1 MLTNSKLWQ
10 NNLTLPEH
18 NFRTCMTDSKV
29 HSNIIFSQQ
38 IDVELRK
45 IVQKYPVGKVFLLTD
60 QTAAGFC
67 LPLIQSVIDE
77 FSIRTV
83 AIPSGEENKNIQ
95 SVGLVW
101 DFLSNNGADRKSL
114 LINIGGGMLTDLGGF
129 AASTFKRGLDFVNIP
144 TTLLAQVDASLGG
157 KTGFNFNGLKNE
169 IGVFMEPNSVIINV
183 NFLKTIDRENF
194 LSGYAEM
201 LKHGL
206 IKSREHWDEL
216 LAFDME
222 NIDYDA
228 LQEIIAHSVAVKEW
242 HVLND
247 LTEQNIRKALNFGHT
262 VGHAFESYAMKTGRP
277 ILHGYAVV
285 YGMIAELYLSVKQC
299 GLGIEE
305 LNSISSWMISKYGK
319 FEIQESDFEALYQ
332 LMTHDKKNEGKRINF
347 TLIPEIGKVE
357 INVDCPKELIVEALN
372 YYKSCGL
379 RDTSSEL

>member
-1 MLTNSKLWQ
+1 
-10 NNLTLPEH
+10 
-18 NFRTCMTDSKV
+18 MTDSKV
-29 HSNIIFSQQ
+29 HSNIVFSQH
-38 IDVELRK
+38 IANELRK
-45 IVQKYPVGKVFLLTD
+45 IVQKYSLGKVFLLTD
-60 QTAAGFC
+60 QTASGFC
-67 LPLIQSVIDE
+67 LPLIQPVIDE
-77 FSIRTV
+77 FSIRHI
-83 AIPSGEENKNIQ
+83 AIPSGEVNKNIQ

-169 IGVFMEPNSVIINV
+169 IGVFMEPNSVIINT
-183 NFLKTIDRENF
+183 NFLKTIDHENF

-206 IKSREHWDEL
+206 IKSQDHWNEL
-216 LAFDME
+216 LIFDME
-222 NIDYDA
+222 VIDYDA
-228 LQEIIAHSVAVKEW
+228 LQEIISHSVAIKEW

-247 LTEQNIRKALNFGHT
+247 LREQHIRKALNFGHT
-262 VGHAFESYAMKTGRP
+262 IGHAFESYAMKTGRP

-299 GLGIEE
+299 GLGIDE
-305 LNSISSWMISKYGK
+305 LNSISDWMIARYGK

-332 LMTHDKKNEGKRINF
+332 LMTHDKKNEGQRINF

-357 INVDCPKELIVEALN
+357 INVDCPKELIIGALE
-372 YYKSCGL
+372 YYAILK
-379 RDTSSEL
+379 

>member
-1 MLTNSKLWQ
+1 
-10 NNLTLPEH
+10 
-18 NFRTCMTDSKV
+18 MTDSKV
-29 HSNIIFSQQ
+29 HSNIVFSQN
-38 IDVELRK
+38 IEDELRN
-45 IVQKYPVGKVFLLTD
+45 IVKKYPSGKVFLLTD
-60 QTAAGFC
+60 RTASGYC
-67 LPLIQSVIDE
+67 LPVIQSVIDE
-77 FSIRTV
+77 FFIKSV
-83 AIPSGEENKNIQ
+83 EIPSGEENKNIQ

-101 DFLSNNGADRKSL
+101 DFMSNNGADRKSL

-129 AASTFKRGLDFVNIP
+129 AASTFKRGMDFVNIP
-144 TTLLAQVDASLGG
+144 TTLLAQVDASIGG

-169 IGVFMEPNSVIINV
+169 IGVFMEPNSVIINT
-183 NFLKTIDRENF
+183 NFLKTIDQENF

-206 IKSREHWDEL
+206 IKSPEHWAEL
-216 LAFDME
+216 LTFDFG
-222 NIDYDA
+222 NIDYNS

-262 VGHAFESYAMKTGRP
+262 IGHAFESYAMKTGRP

-299 GLGIEE
+299 GLDLG
-305 LNSISSWMISKYGK
+305 LLDSISAWMLDKYGK

-357 INVDCPKELIVEALN
+357 INVDCSKELIVEALN
-372 YYKSCGL
+372 YYKNL
-379 RDTSSEL
+379 

>member
-1 MLTNSKLWQ
+1 
-10 NNLTLPEH
+10 
-18 NFRTCMTDSKV
+18 MTDSKV
-29 HSNIIFSQQ
+29 HSNIVFSQH
-38 IDVELRK
+38 ICDELHK

-67 LPLIQSVIDE
+67 LPIVQTVLDE
-77 FSIRTV
+77 FNIKQI
-83 AIPSGEENKNIQ
+83 AIPSGEENKTIQ
-95 SVGLVW
+95 SVELVW
-101 DFLSNNGADRKSL
+101 NFLSNNGADRKSL
-114 LINIGGGMLTDLGGF
+114 LINLGGGMLTDLGGF

-144 TTLLAQVDASLGG
+144 TTLLSQVDASLGG

-169 IGVFMEPNSVIINV
+169 IGVFMEPNSVLINV
-183 NFLKTIDRENF
+183 NFLKTIDHENF

-206 IKSREHWDEL
+206 IKSREHWQEL
-216 LAFDME
+216 L
-222 NIDYDA
+222 DYDLETIVYEK
-228 LQEIIAHSVAVKEW
+228 LQEIIAHSVAIKEW

-262 VGHAFESYAMKTGRP
+262 IGHAFESYAMKTGHP
-277 ILHGYAVV
+277 ILHGHAVV

-299 GLGIEE
+299 GLEISE
-305 LNSISSWMISKYGK
+305 LNSISAWLIAKYGK

-357 INVDCPKELIVEALN
+357 INIDCPKELIVEALE
-372 YYKSCGL
+372 YYKNI
-379 RDTSSEL
+379 

>member
-1 MLTNSKLWQ
+1 
-10 NNLTLPEH
+10 
-18 NFRTCMTDSKV
+18 MTVSKV
-29 HSNIIFSQQ
+29 HSNIVFSQH
-38 IDVELRK
+38 IEDELRK
-45 IVQKYPVGKVFLLTD
+45 IVRKYPAGKVFLLTD
-60 QTAAGFC
+60 QTAAGFV

-77 FSIRTV
+77 FSIKTV

-101 DFLSNNGADRKSL
+101 DFMSNNGADRKSL

-129 AASTFKRGLDFVNIP
+129 AASTFKRGMDFVNIP
-144 TTLLAQVDASLGG
+144 TTLLAQVDASIGG

-169 IGVFMEPNSVIINV
+169 IGVFMEPNSVLINV
-183 NFLKTIDRENF
+183 NFLKTIDHENF

-206 IKSREHWDEL
+206 IKSQEHWDEL
-216 LAFDME
+216 MRFDFE
-222 NIDYDA
+222 AIDYDA
-228 LQEIIAHSVAVKEW
+228 LQEIIEHSVAVKEW

-262 VGHAFESYAMKTGRP
+262 IGHAFESYAMKTGRP
-277 ILHGYAVV
+277 ILHGHAVV

-299 GLGIEE
+299 GLD
-305 LNSISSWMISKYGK
+305 LSLLDSISVWMLDDYGK

-357 INVDCPKELIVEALN
+357 INVDCPKELIVEALK
-372 YYKSCGL
+372 YYKKI
-379 RDTSSEL
+379 

>member
-1 MLTNSKLWQ
+1 MS
-10 NNLTLPEH
+10 
-18 NFRTCMTDSKV
+18 DSKV
-29 HSNIIFSQQ
+29 HSNIVFSQQ
-38 IDVELRK
+38 ISSEVRK
-45 IVQKYPVGKVFLLTD
+45 IVLKYPAGKVFLLTD
-60 QTAAGFC
+60 QTASGFC
-67 LPLIQSVIDE
+67 LPLIQNVIDE
-77 FSIRTV
+77 FSIRFV

-101 DFLSNNGADRKSL
+101 DFLSKNGADRKSL

-169 IGVFMEPNSVIINV
+169 IGIFMEPNSVIINT

-206 IKSREHWDEL
+206 IKSREHWNEL
-216 LAFDME
+216 MTFDME

-228 LQEIIAHSVAVKEW
+228 LQEIIAHSVAIKEW
-242 HVLND
+242 HVIND

-262 VGHAFESYAMKTGRP
+262 IGHAFESYAMKIGCP

-285 YGMIAELYLSVKQC
+285 YGMIAELYLSAQKC
-299 GLGIEE
+299 GLSRDK
-305 LNSISSWMISKYGK
+305 LNHISGWLIDKYGK
-319 FEIQESDFEALYQ
+319 FEILKSDFEALYQ

-347 TLIPEIGKVE
+347 TLISEIGKVE
-357 INVDCPKELIVEALN
+357 INVDCSKELIIEALE
-372 YYKSCGL
+372 YYKNL
-379 RDTSSEL
+379 

>member
-1 MLTNSKLWQ
+1 
-10 NNLTLPEH
+10 
-18 NFRTCMTDSKV
+18 MTDSKV
-29 HSNIIFSQQ
+29 HSNIVFSQQ
-38 IDVELRK
+38 IEAELRK
-45 IVQKYPVGKVFLLTD
+45 IVQKYPAGKVFLLTD

-67 LPLIQSVIDE
+67 LPLIQKVIDE
-77 FSIRTV
+77 FSIKIVT
-83 AIPSGEENKNIQ
+83 IGSGEENKNIQ
-95 SVGLVW
+95 SIVNVW

-129 AASTFKRGLDFVNIP
+129 AASTFKRGLDFINIP

-169 IGVFMEPNSVIINV
+169 IGVFMEPNSVIINT

-206 IKSREHWDEL
+206 IRSSEHWTEL

-222 NIDYDA
+222 NIDYEA
-228 LQEIIAHSVAVKEW
+228 LQAIIAHSVAVKEW
-242 HVLND
+242 HVQND
-247 LTEQNIRKALNFGHT
+247 LMEQNIRKALNFGHT

-277 ILHGYAVV
+277 ILHGYAVA
-285 YGMIAELYLSVKQC
+285 YGMIAELYLSAKQC
-299 GLGIEE
+299 GLNAEE
-305 LNSISSWMISKYGK
+305 LNNISAWIIAKYGQ
-319 FEIQESDFEALYQ
+319 FEIRESDFEALYQ

-357 INVDCPKELIVEALN
+357 INVDCPKELIIEALN
-372 YYKSCGL
+372 YYKNF
-379 RDTSSEL
+379 

>member
-1 MLTNSKLWQ
+1 
-10 NNLTLPEH
+10 
-18 NFRTCMTDSKV
+18 MTDSKV
-29 HSNIIFSQQ
+29 HSNIVFSQN
-38 IDVELRK
+38 IEDELRK
-45 IVQKYPVGKVFLLTD
+45 IVQKYPSGKIFLLTD
-60 QTAAGFC
+60 QTAAGYC
-67 LPLIQSVIDE
+67 LPLVQQVIGE
-77 FSIRTV
+77 YSINCV
-83 AIPSGEENKNIQ
+83 EIPSGEENKNIQ

-101 DFLSNNGADRKSL
+101 DFMSNNGADRKSL

-129 AASTFKRGLDFVNIP
+129 AASTFKRGMDFVNIP
-144 TTLLAQVDASLGG
+144 TTLLAQVDASIGG

-169 IGVFMEPNSVIINV
+169 IGVFMEPNSVLINT
-183 NFLKTIDRENF
+183 NFLKTIDQENF

-206 IKSREHWDEL
+206 IKSPEHWAEL
-216 LAFDME
+216 LTFDFD

-262 VGHAFESYAMKTGRP
+262 IGHAFESYAMKTGRP

-299 GLGIEE
+299 GLSLDE
-305 LNSISSWMISKYGK
+305 LNNISSWLIANYGK

-357 INVDCPKELIVEALN
+357 INVDCRKELIFEALK
-372 YYKSCGL
+372 YYKKI
-379 RDTSSEL
+379 

>member
-1 MLTNSKLWQ
+1 
-10 NNLTLPEH
+10 
-18 NFRTCMTDSKV
+18 MTDSNV
-29 HSNIIFSQQ
+29 HSNIVFSQQ
-38 IDVELRK
+38 IEAELQK
-45 IVQKYPVGKVFLLTD
+45 IIQKYPSGKVFLLTEKN
-60 QTAAGFC
+60 AAGFC
-67 LPLIQSVIDE
+67 LPLIQKVIDQ
-77 FSIRTV
+77 FSV
-83 AIPSGEENKNIQ
+83 KQLAIPSGEENKNIQ

-169 IGVFMEPNSVIINV
+169 IGVFMEPNSVIINT
-183 NFLKTIDRENF
+183 NFLKTINHENF

-216 LAFDME
+216 LAYDMQ
-222 NIDYDA
+222 NIDYDV
-228 LQEIIAHSVAVKEW
+228 LQQIIAHSVAVKEW

-262 VGHAFESYAMKTGRP
+262 IGHAFESYAMKTGRP

-299 GLGIEE
+299 GLGIDE
-305 LNSISSWMISKYGK
+305 LNHISSWLIANYGK

-357 INVDCPKELIVEALN
+357 INVDCSKELIVEALS

-379 RDTSSEL
+379 RDTSSKL

>member
-1 MLTNSKLWQ
+1 MI
-10 NNLTLPEH
+10 
-18 NFRTCMTDSKV
+18 DSKV

-38 IDVELRK
+38 IVTDLRK
-45 IVQKYPVGKVFLLTD
+45 IVLKYPAGKVFLLTD
-60 QTAAGFC
+60 QKAAGYC
-67 LPLIQSVIDE
+67 LPLIQSVLDE
-77 FSIRTV
+77 FSIQQI

-169 IGVFMEPNSVIINV
+169 IGVFMEPNSVIINT
-183 NFLKTIDRENF
+183 NFLKTIDHENF

-222 NIDYDA
+222 NIDYNA

-262 VGHAFESYAMKTGRP
+262 IGHAFESYAMKTGRP

-285 YGMIAELYLSVKQC
+285 YGMIAELYLSVKQS
-299 GLGIEE
+299 GLGNDE
-305 LNSISSWMISKYGK
+305 LNTISSWLIAKYGK
-319 FEIQESDFEALYQ
+319 FEIEESDFEALYQ

-357 INVDCPKELIVEALN
+357 INVDCSKELIVEALE
-372 YYKSCGL
+372 YYKKI
-379 RDTSSEL
+379 

>member
-1 MLTNSKLWQ
+1 
-10 NNLTLPEH
+10 
-18 NFRTCMTDSKV
+18 MTDSKV

-38 IDVELRK
+38 VDAELRK

-67 LPLIQSVIDE
+67 LPLVQPVIDE
-77 FSIRTV
+77 FSIRVV

-129 AASTFKRGLDFVNIP
+129 AASTFKRGLGFVNIP

-169 IGVFMEPNSVIINV
+169 IGVFMEPDSVIINT

-206 IKSREHWDEL
+206 IKSREHWEEL

-285 YGMIAELYLSVKQC
+285 YGMIAELYLSAKQC
-299 GLGIEE
+299 GLAIGE
-305 LNSISSWMISKYGK
+305 LNAISSWMINKYGK
-319 FEIQESDFEALYQ
+319 FEIQENDFEALYQ

-357 INVDCPKELIVEALN
+357 INVDCSKELIVESLE
-372 YYKSCGL
+372 YYQRCL
-379 RDTSSEL
+379 PV

>member
-1 MLTNSKLWQ
+1 MA
-10 NNLTLPEH
+10 
-18 NFRTCMTDSKV
+18 DSKV

-38 IDVELRK
+38 IEVELRK
-45 IVQKYPVGKVFLLTD
+45 IVLKYPSGKVFLLTD
-60 QTAAGFC
+60 QTAAGYC

-77 FSIRTV
+77 FSIKTV
-83 AIPSGEENKNIQ
+83 IIASGEENKNIQ

-101 DFLSNNGADRKSL
+101 NFLSNNGADRKSL

-169 IGVFMEPNSVIINV
+169 IGVFMEPNSVIINT
-183 NFLKTIDRENF
+183 NFLKTINLRNF

-206 IKSREHWDEL
+206 IKSQAHWDEL

-262 VGHAFESYAMKTGRP
+262 IGHAFESYAMKTGRP
-277 ILHGYAVV
+277 IYHGYAVV

-305 LNSISSWMISKYGK
+305 LNSISSWMIARYGK

-357 INVDCPKELIVEALN
+357 INVDCSKELIVEALE
-372 YYKSCGL
+372 YYKKL
-379 RDTSSEL
+379 

>member
-1 MLTNSKLWQ
+1 
-10 NNLTLPEH
+10 
-18 NFRTCMTDSKV
+18 MTDSNV
-29 HSNIIFSQQ
+29 HSNIVFSQQ
-38 IDVELRK
+38 IEDELWK
-45 IVQKYPVGKVFLLTD
+45 IVQKYPSGKVFLLTD
-60 QTAAGFC
+60 KIASGFC
-67 LPLIQSVIDE
+67 LPLIQRIIDE
-77 FSIRTV
+77 FSIKIVT
-83 AIPSGEENKNIQ
+83 IGSGEENKNIQ
-95 SVGLVW
+95 SIIEVW

-169 IGVFMEPNSVIINV
+169 IGVFMEPNSVIINT
-183 NFLKTIDRENF
+183 NFLKTIDHENF

-206 IKSREHWDEL
+206 IKSSEHWDEL
-216 LAFDME
+216 MSYDME
-222 NIDYDA
+222 NIDYNA
-228 LQEIIAHSVAVKEW
+228 LQKIIAHSVAVKEW

-247 LTEQNIRKALNFGHT
+247 LREQNIRKALNFGHT
-262 VGHAFESYAMKTGRP
+262 IGHAFESYAMKTGRP

-285 YGMIAELYLSVKQC
+285 YGMIAELYLSAKQC

-305 LNSISSWMISKYGK
+305 LNTISSWMIAKYGK
-319 FEIQESDFEALYQ
+319 FEIQECDFEALYQ

-357 INVDCPKELIVEALN
+357 INIDCSKELIIEALN

>member
-1 MLTNSKLWQ
+1 
-10 NNLTLPEH
+10 LPEQK
-18 NFRTCMTDSKV
+18 FIRMTDSKV
-29 HSNIIFSQQ
+29 HSNIVFSQQ
-38 IDVELRK
+38 IGTELQN
-45 IVQKYPVGKVFLLTD
+45 IIQKYPSGKVFLLTD
-60 QTAAGFC
+60 QTASGFC
-67 LPLIQSVIDE
+67 MPLIQEVIDE
-77 FSIRTV
+77 FSVKCIT
-83 AIPSGEENKNIQ
+83 ISSGEENKNIQ
-95 SVGLVW
+95 SVIQVW
-101 DFLSNNGADRKSL
+101 DFLSNSGADRKSL

-129 AASTFKRGLDFVNIP
+129 AASTFKRGLDFVNVP

-169 IGVFMEPNSVIINV
+169 IGVFMEPNSVIINT
-183 NFLKTIDRENF
+183 NFLKTIDHENF

-206 IKSREHWDEL
+206 IKNRDHWDEL
-216 LAFDME
+216 LTFDMG
-222 NIDYDA
+222 NINYDA

-262 VGHAFESYAMKTGRP
+262 IGHAFESYAMKTGRP

-285 YGMIAELYLSVKQC
+285 YGMISELYLSVKQC
-299 GLGIEE
+299 GLGIAE
-305 LNSISSWMISKYGK
+305 LNEISGWMLEKYGK

-357 INVDCPKELIVEALN
+357 INVDCSKELIVEALE
-372 YYKSCGL
+372 YYQRL
-379 RDTSSEL
+379 

>member
-1 MLTNSKLWQ
+1 
-10 NNLTLPEH
+10 
-18 NFRTCMTDSKV
+18 MTDSKV
-29 HSNIIFSQQ
+29 HSNIVFSQH
-38 IDVELRK
+38 IEDELQK
-45 IVQKYPVGKVFLLTD
+45 IVRNYPSGKVFLLTD

-67 LPLIQSVIDE
+67 LPLIQTVTDE
-77 FSIRTV
+77 FSIKYI

-101 DFLSNNGADRKSL
+101 DFMSNNGADRKSL
-114 LINIGGGMLTDLGGF
+114 LINLGGGMLTDLGGF
-129 AASTFKRGLDFVNIP
+129 AASTFKRGMDFVNIP
-144 TTLLAQVDASLGG
+144 TTLLAQVDASIGG

-169 IGVFMEPNSVIINV
+169 IGVFMEPNSVIINS
-183 NFLKTIDRENF
+183 NFLKTIDHENF

-206 IKSREHWDEL
+206 IRSREHWDEL
-216 LAFDME
+216 LTFDMDH
-222 NIDYDA
+222 IDYDS

-262 VGHAFESYAMKTGRP
+262 IGHAFESYAMKTCRP

-305 LNSISSWMISKYGK
+305 LNSISGWLIDKYGK
-319 FEIQESDFEALYQ
+319 FDIQESDFEALYQ

-357 INVDCPKELIVEALN
+357 INVDCSKELIVEALE
-372 YYKSCGL
+372 YYKNL
-379 RDTSSEL
+379 K

>member
-1 MLTNSKLWQ
+1 MA
-10 NNLTLPEH
+10 
-18 NFRTCMTDSKV
+18 DSKV
-29 HSNIIFSQQ
+29 HSNIVFSQQ
-38 IDVELRK
+38 IDAELRK
-45 IVQKYPVGKVFLLTD
+45 IVQKYPSGKVFLLTD
-60 QTAAGFC
+60 EAAAGFC
-67 LPLIQSVIDE
+67 LPLIQSVINE
-77 FSIRTV
+77 FSVKTV
-83 AIPSGEENKNIQ
+83 VIASGEENKNIQ
-95 SVGLVW
+95 SVVKVW

-169 IGVFMEPNSVIINV
+169 IGVFLEPNTVIINT

-206 IKSREHWDEL
+206 IKNREHWNEL
-216 LAFDME
+216 LAYDME
-222 NIDYDA
+222 NIDYSA

-285 YGMIAELYLSVKQC
+285 YGMIAELYLSAKQC
-299 GLGIEE
+299 GLSADE
-305 LNSISSWMISKYGK
+305 LNSISAWMIDKYGK
-319 FEIQESDFEALYQ
+319 FEIQESDFEPLYQ

-357 INVDCPKELIVEALN
+357 INVDCPKELIIEALN
-372 YYKSCGL
+372 YYKNI
-379 RDTSSEL
+379 

>member
-1 MLTNSKLWQ
+1 
-10 NNLTLPEH
+10 
-18 NFRTCMTDSKV
+18 MTDSKV
-29 HSNIIFSQQ
+29 HSNIVFSQH
-38 IDVELRK
+38 IEDELRK
-45 IVQKYPVGKVFLLTD
+45 IVKSYPDGKVFLLTD

-67 LPLIQSVIDE
+67 IPLVKNVLDE
-77 FSIRTV
+77 FSIKYI

-101 DFLSNNGADRKSL
+101 DFMSNDGAGRKSL
-114 LINIGGGMLTDLGGF
+114 LINLGGGMLTDLGGF
-129 AASTFKRGLDFVNIP
+129 AASTFKRGMDFVNIP
-144 TTLLAQVDASLGG
+144 TTLLAQVDASIGG

-169 IGVFMEPNSVIINV
+169 IGVFMEPNSVIINT
-183 NFLKTIDRENF
+183 NFLKTIDHENF

-216 LAFDME
+216 LTFDIE

-228 LQEIIAHSVAVKEW
+228 LQEIIARSVAIKEW

-262 VGHAFESYAMKTGRP
+262 IGHAFESYAMKTGRP

-285 YGMIAELYLSVKQC
+285 YGMIAELYLSAIEC
-299 GLGIEE
+299 GLEISE
-305 LNSISSWMISKYGK
+305 LDSISAWLLAKYGK

-357 INVDCPKELIVEALN
+357 INIDCPKELIIEALE
-372 YYKSCGL
+372 YYKSL
-379 RDTSSEL
+379 K